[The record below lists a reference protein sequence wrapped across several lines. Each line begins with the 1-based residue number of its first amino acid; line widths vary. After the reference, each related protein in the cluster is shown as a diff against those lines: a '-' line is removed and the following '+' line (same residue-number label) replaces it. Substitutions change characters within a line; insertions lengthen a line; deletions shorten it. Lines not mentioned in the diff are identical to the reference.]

1 MDQLNP
7 FQSFNRNWLAI
18 LFSFLLSISF
28 FTPAIAQCDLTLT
41 PANIT
46 NTTCGGNAGSFQ
58 VQVTGIV
65 APYQYRLLKEIS
77 GSFVEQEVGTLLAG
91 SPTFVGLSGGRYK
104 VELNKDGTCTG
115 NVTVDITESALTLTP
130 ANVNYPS
137 CGGNNGSF
145 VVQASGIVAPYQY
158 RLLKETNGNFVV
170 QEMGTLLAGNPT
182 FIGLTGGTYKV
193 EIEKGGTCSGSVT
206 VPLPESNLA
215 LNSANVTNPSC
226 GGNDGSFVIQA
237 DGITA
242 PYQYRLLKETN
253 GSFVVQEMGTLLAGN
268 LTFIGL
274 TGGTYKV
281 EIEKGGTCSGNI
293 TVALPQ
299 AALTLT
305 PSNINP
311 PVCGGNDGSFVVQAS
326 GIKAP
331 YKYRLLKEVNGNFE
345 VQESGTLIAGN
356 PTFVGLT
363 GGVYKLEVEKNGI
376 CSGSVI
382 VNLNCETI
390 GTEGCGTGYWK
401 NNKGAWPTTG
411 YTRTQTVEAVF
422 NVPDPYG
429 LDNITLQQALESTGG
444 SGTVGAAKI
453 LLRAAVAALL
463 NAAHPDV
470 DYPRSSQQII
480 SSTNTALAS
489 GNRNSMLQLAT
500 TFDTFNNLK
509 CTLSASKTMASFPGR
524 TSSELT
530 EGSSALNLKAMP
542 NPSAGAFTVLVESN
556 SKEKIYLNVMD
567 MNGRV
572 IERMERMPS
581 ATTFRF
587 GENYTPGMY
596 IVEMIQG
603 KNRKQVKLVKTR

>member
-1 MDQLNP
+1 MGTLIAGNP
-7 FQSFNRNWLAI
+7 TFIGLTSGTYKVEIEKGGTCSGNTTVALPQA
-18 LFSFLLSISF
+18 
-28 FTPAIAQCDLTLT
+28 ALTLT
-41 PANIT
+41 PANI
-46 NTTCGGNAGSFQ
+46 NPPVCGGN
-58 VQVTGIV
+58 
-65 APYQYRLLKEIS
+65 
-77 GSFVEQEVGTLLAG
+77 
-91 SPTFVGLSGGRYK
+91 
-104 VELNKDGTCTG
+104 D
-115 NVTVDITESALTLTP
+115 
-130 ANVNYPS
+130 
-137 CGGNNGSF
+137 GSF
-145 VVQASGIVAPYQY
+145 VVQAGGIIPPYQY
-158 RLLKETNGNFVV
+158 LLLKETNGSFVV

-193 EIEKGGTCSGSVT
+193 EIEKGGTCSGNT
-206 VPLPESNLA
+206 
-215 LNSANVTNPSC
+215 
-226 GGNDGSFVIQA
+226 
-237 DGITA
+237 
-242 PYQYRLLKETN
+242 
-253 GSFVVQEMGTLLAGN
+253 
-268 LTFIGL
+268 
-274 TGGTYKV
+274 
-281 EIEKGGTCSGNI
+281 

-305 PSNINP
+305 PANINP

-363 GGVYKLEVEKNGI
+363 GGVYKLEVEKNQI
-376 CSGSVI
+376 CSGSI
-382 VNLNCETI
+382 TVNLNCETI

-401 NNKGAWPTTG
+401 NNKRAWQTTG
-411 YTRTQTVEAVF
+411 YSSTQTVESVF
-422 NVPDPYG
+422 NVPDAYG
-429 LDNITLQQALESTGG
+429 LDNLTLQQALESTGG
-444 SGTVGAAKI
+444 SGTVGTAKI

-470 DYPRSSQQII
+470 DYPRSSQQLI

-509 CTLSASKTMASFPGR
+509 CKLSASKTMASFPGR

-556 SKEKIYLNVMD
+556 AKEKIYLNVMD

-581 ATTFRF
+581 TTTFRF
-587 GENYTPGMY
+587 GENYSPGMY
-596 IVEMIQG
+596 MVELIQG
-603 KNRKQVKLVKTR
+603 KERKQVKLVKTR